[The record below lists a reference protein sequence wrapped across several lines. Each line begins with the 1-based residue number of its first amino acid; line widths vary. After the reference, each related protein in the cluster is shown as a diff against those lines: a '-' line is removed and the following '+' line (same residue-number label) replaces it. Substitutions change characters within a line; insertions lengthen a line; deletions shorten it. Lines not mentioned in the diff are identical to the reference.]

1 MSKAENHG
9 WKTKERAWVTK
20 AGSVRGSNQI
30 YIALIYAESYTGAID
45 PRKRNGF

>member
-30 YIALIYAESYTGAID
+30 YIAQEKILGPHEKT
-45 PRKRNGF
+45 P